1 MTRACGCCRCDK
13 HEKALQDRLAFLR
26 KKMGVTEED
35 GALKMEG
42 GDYHGVADAAMDL
55 RDMSNEID
63 GLTYLD
69 GEAGGVKEPA

>member
-1 MTRACGCCRCDK
+1 
-13 HEKALQDRLAFLR
+13 
-26 KKMGVTEED
+26 MGVTEED

-69 GEAGGVKEPA
+69 DEAGGVKEPA